1 MTAVEEWTGEL
12 ACALQAAKRMSND
25 AFAERLGIGVR
36 TVARWHQSP
45 EMVPKPSMQQILDTT
60 LSQATDDERA
70 RFARR
75 VAALQGSAPRIVS
88 PDGSAALPMRVAIA
102 VVVKGSDVLIVCR
115 RSEDGREDSWQFPA
129 GVVKPSSSAPATAV
143 REAFAETGV
152 RSTMRAE
159 LGSRLHPATN
169 VYCDYFACD
178 YLAGTPENRDVVENV
193 DVMWVAKDQ
202 LTRFIPKTSI
212 YEPVLT
218 ALGVDMSE
226 QLEAER
232 PGIAAAVIVRDRRVL
247 LIRRKQREGSLLWA
261 FPSGQIEAG
270 ETPEQAAVREAQ
282 EEVALTTT
290 AERRL
295 GERVHPASKRRMTY
309 VACSVASGEARV
321 ADSDELAEVEWC
333 DLTEIALRVPDGFYE
348 PVQAYL
354 DDVLSGDHH
363 LRVQQWRAS

>member
-25 AFAERLGIGVR
+25 AFAGHLGIGVR

-45 EMVPKPSMQQILDTT
+45 EMVPKPSMQQVLDTT
-60 LSQATDDERA
+60 LNQATDEERA

-75 VAALQGSAPRIVS
+75 VAALRDSAPRIV
-88 PDGSAALPMRVAIA
+88 PNGTAALPMRVAIA

-115 RSEDGREDSWQFPA
+115 RSEDGHEDSWQFPA

-152 RSTMRAE
+152 RSTVRAE

-169 VYCDYFACD
+169 VYCDYFVCD

-193 DVMWVAKDQ
+193 DVMWVATDQ
-202 LTRFIPKTSI
+202 VTRFIPKTSI

-218 ALGVDMSE
+218 ALGVDVSE
-226 QLEAER
+226 QLEEER

-270 ETPEQAAVREAQ
+270 ETPEQAAVREAK

-290 AERRL
+290 AKRRL

-333 DLTEIALRVPDGFYE
+333 DLAEIAQRVPDGFYE

-354 DDVLSGDHH
+354 DDVLGGDRHV
-363 LRVQQWRAS
+363 RVQQSRAS